1 MRPSI
6 RVIIWTTIILILIF
20 YIGFLK
26 ETPSTYEMDRAEAS
40 TDNAEMENKAY
51 EVNGPLTVTVI
62 LERLYLDGEVSEE
75 IVEET
80 IWSMEDFWAQYED
93 WQLVHQDEEQ
103 IVFQQQIDDISPLL
117 KSNGYFGITEDGI
130 LTIYE
135 GKPRESTKVIQSFF
149 QIDIKKLESHQHNQL
164 KEGIRVSSKDHYVDI
179 IETFKTLSATPTTNT
194 LKD

>member
-6 RVIIWTTIILILIF
+6 RVFAWTTIILFSIF
-20 YIGFLK
+20 YFGFMK
-26 ETPSTYEMDRAEAS
+26 DVPSNYEIKRAEAS
-40 TDNAEMENKAY
+40 TENVEKENKAY
-51 EVNGPLTVTVI
+51 EVNGPLTVTII

-93 WQLVHQDEEQ
+93 WQLVHHDEEQ

-117 KSNGYFGITEDGI
+117 KSNGYFGITEEGI

-135 GKPRESTKVIQSFF
+135 GKPKESTKVIQSFF
-149 QIDIKKLESHQHNQL
+149 QIDVKKLESHQHNRL
-164 KEGIRVSSKDHYVDI
+164 KEGIRVSSKDHYEDI